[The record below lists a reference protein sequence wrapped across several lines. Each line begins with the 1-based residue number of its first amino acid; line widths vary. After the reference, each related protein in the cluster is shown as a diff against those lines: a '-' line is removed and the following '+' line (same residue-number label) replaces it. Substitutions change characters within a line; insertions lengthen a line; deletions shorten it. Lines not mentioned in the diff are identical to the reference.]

1 MATKEKMKNPIKQLA
16 VHLAHQMDDEKDI
29 FEEFKTDWQIEEIRE
44 SGRQLRSEIFKK
56 GYSIDLILAYIE
68 EYKTLSLFEYREWI
82 YR

>member
-1 MATKEKMKNPIKQLA
+1 MNKTEQKNPIKQLA
-16 VHLAHQMDDEKDI
+16 VHLAHQMDEEKDI

-44 SGRQLRSEIFKK
+44 NGKRLRNEIFQK

-68 EYKTLSLFEYREWI
+68 EYKTLSFIEYREWL